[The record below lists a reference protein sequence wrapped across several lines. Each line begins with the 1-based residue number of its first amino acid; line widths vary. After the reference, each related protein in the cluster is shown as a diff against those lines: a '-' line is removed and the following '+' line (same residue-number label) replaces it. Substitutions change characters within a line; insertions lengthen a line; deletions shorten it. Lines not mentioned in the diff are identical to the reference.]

1 MYFQDLPERLLKPIY
16 DLNFDK
22 EWQKIYAEDPELDRL
37 TSQQFDASK
46 MLSEWLCF
54 RDIPLRI
61 GKHDWK
67 NMTLEQLCT
76 LYALENPIVKPHT
89 AEVKEIDVCVFCYV
103 TQCSSFDPKRLSFLV
118 ADAQEWFTKEAIDM
132 EEASGA
138 VQKLVKFA
146 FQPLDFFPPTND
158 LIDNSGKIRFDCDWC
173 ASMISIVHQ
182 MTGLLPEQIL
192 RMPVAACGWYYL
204 QYARQNGQN
213 GLERKSNAEIIMLMD
228 FRTNYLL
235 AKRLAD
241 KKIVTEDEVP
251 YLEELFKAPKF
262 RKRNFELKEPR
273 GDFAGF
279 YKNLN
284 KKKSHK

>member
-1 MYFQDLPERLLKPIY
+1 MYYADLPERLLKPIY

-22 EWQKIYAEDPELDRL
+22 EWKKIFAEDPELDRL

-54 RDIPLRI
+54 RDTPLRI

-67 NMTLEQLCT
+67 NLTLEQLCT
-76 LYALENPIVKPHT
+76 LYALENPIVKPHS
-89 AEVKEIDVCVFCYV
+89 AEVKEIDLCVFCYV
-103 TQCSSFDPKRLSFLV
+103 TQSSSFDPKRLPFLV
-118 ADAQEWFTKEAIDM
+118 ADAQEWWIKEDFDL

-138 VQKLVKFA
+138 VQKLVRFA
-146 FQPLDFFPPTND
+146 FQPLDFFPPTDN
-158 LIDNSGKIRFDCDWC
+158 LIDNSSKTRFDCDWC
-173 ASMISIVHQ
+173 ASMITIVHQ

-192 RMPVAACGWYYL
+192 KMPMAACGWYYL

-228 FRTNYLL
+228 FRSNHLM

-241 KKIVTEDEVP
+241 KKIVPEEEIP
-251 YLEELFKAPKF
+251 YLEELLKAPKF
-262 RKRNFELKEPR
+262 RKRGFKLKEEPR
-273 GDFAGF
+273 GDFEAF
-279 YKNLN
+279 FKNLH
-284 KKKSHK
+284 KKTS